1 MKDSAAPLSSLNLP
15 GRIQQLLEE
24 NGVISIED
32 LAVRIEKDPKSILAF
47 GGIGPKT
54 LLMINS
60 TLEAFENEPIELY
73 PEPVQSLGDQFKSLS
88 PEESLS
94 DEDIPENQEIVSKQE
109 KKKRIKVKKSGRK
122 NNKKPKK
129 SDEKK
134 GKKSDNKK
142 GKKPDK
148 KKDKK
153 PDKKKDKKPDK
164 KKGKKPDKKKGKK
177 FNK

>member
-1 MKDSAAPLSSLNLP
+1 MNDSASPLSSLNLP

-24 NGVISIED
+24 NGVISIDD
-32 LAVRIEKDPKSILAF
+32 LAVRLEKDPKSILAF

-60 TLEAFENEPIELY
+60 ALEAFEKEPMELY

-88 PEESLS
+88 PEESLN
-94 DEDIPENQEIVSKQE
+94 DEDIPENQEIISKLE
-109 KKKRIKVKKSGRK
+109 RNKRKKMKKSGRK
-122 NNKKPKK
+122 NNKRPKK
-129 SDEKK
+129 SDKK
-134 GKKSDNKK
+134 E

-164 KKGKKPDKKKGKK
+164 KKDRKPDKKKGKK
-177 FNK
+177 SDKKKGKKSNK